1 MKSLPVGTV
10 IVRPGELIDDVV
22 QEHRYQTG
30 YGGGMFIKL
39 LPYDDRPPQ
48 HHNQCARLRLNAA

>member
-10 IVRPGELIDDVV
+10 IVRSGELIDDVV

-39 LPYDDRPPQ
+39 LPYDDRP
-48 HHNQCARLRLNAA
+48 HSNTTNAQG

>member
-10 IVRPGELIDDVV
+10 IVRSGELIDDVV

-39 LPYDDRPPQ
+39 LSHDDRPPQ